1 MMGRAFYRKGSPGEV
16 ERRGMW
22 AFLAGD
28 TRNLHNVAQIPQR
41 IRSWQNVTYKLLILK
56 HKLDICWPTTCY
68 NKRGEMFQ
76 NTIARE
82 SSAEG
87 VGLHTGVYGH
97 IRLVPAPAETGIVF
111 RRVDLDNFPIEAQG
125 HNVARVSYATS
136 LMKQGVLLST
146 TEHLLA
152 AIYSCGI
159 DNIYIDIDSIEVP
172 ILDGSAEP
180 FMQMLEHS
188 GVRKLRRKRRYL
200 KVLKPLEVVE
210 GDRRIGIYPA
220 EELRV
225 RCYVDFP
232 HTLVGQ
238 QEVEMLV
245 GPDTF
250 RHLLA
255 RARTFCFERD
265 IEPLKA
271 MGLIRGGSLE
281 NAIVLTNDGVMNGPL
296 RFPDEFGRHKALDL
310 IGDLALAGL
319 PLLARVEAH
328 KAGHSLHTQLVSRLL
343 ADPSL
348 WTITTGEAVRPE
360 SEAYLTALSPVPAAD

>member
-1 MMGRAFYRKGSPGEV
+1 M
-16 ERRGMW
+16 
-22 AFLAGD
+22 LQ
-28 TRNLHNVAQIPQR
+28 T
-41 IRSWQNVTYKLLILK
+41 
-56 HKLDICWPTTCY
+56 
-68 NKRGEMFQ
+68 
-76 NTIARE
+76 TIAR
-82 SSAEG
+82 SAAAEG

-97 IRLVPAPAETGIVF
+97 IRLVPAPGDTGIVF
-111 RRVDLDNFPIEAQG
+111 RRIDLDNFQIEAEG

-152 AIYSCGI
+152 AIYSCEI
-159 DNIYIDIDSIEVP
+159 DNIFIDIDSIEVP

-180 FMQMLEHS
+180 FMQMLEHA
-188 GVRKLRRKRRYL
+188 GLRKLRRKRRYL
-200 KVLKPLEVVE
+200 KVLRPLQVVE
-210 GDRRIGIYPA
+210 GERRIGIYPA
-220 EELRV
+220 DEFRV
-225 RCYVDFP
+225 RCYVDFAHP
-232 HTLVGQ
+232 LVGQ
-238 QEVEMLV
+238 QEVEMV
-245 GPDTF
+245 VSPQTF

-265 IEPLKA
+265 IEPLRS

-328 KAGHSLHTQLVSRLL
+328 KAGHALHTQLVSRLL

-348 WTITTGEAVRPE
+348 WTITTDEATSIEIPSE
-360 SEAYLTALSPVPAAD
+360 SPALIPSTAAD

>member
-1 MMGRAFYRKGSPGEV
+1 MIQSTSVM
-16 ERRGMW
+16 
-22 AFLAGD
+22 LQ
-28 TRNLHNVAQIPQR
+28 T
-41 IRSWQNVTYKLLILK
+41 
-56 HKLDICWPTTCY
+56 
-68 NKRGEMFQ
+68 
-76 NTIARE
+76 TIANTA
-82 SSAEG
+82 SAEG
-87 VGLHTGVYGH
+87 VGLHTGVFGH
-97 IRLVPAPAETGIVF
+97 IRLVPAPADAGIVF
-111 RRVDLDNFPIEAQG
+111 RRVDLDNFPIEAEG

-152 AIYSCGI
+152 AIYSYGI

-180 FMQMLEHS
+180 FLQMLELA
-188 GVRKLRRKRRYL
+188 GIRKLRRRRRYL
-200 KVLKPLEVVE
+200 KVLRPLEVVE

-220 EELRV
+220 DEFRV

-232 HTLVGQ
+232 HPLVGQ

-245 GPDTF
+245 SPQTF

-265 IEPLKA
+265 IEPLRS

-281 NAIVLTNDGVMNGPL
+281 NAIVLTSDGVMNGPL

-328 KAGHSLHTQLVSRLL
+328 KAGHALHTQLVSRLL
-343 ADPSL
+343 ADRSL
-348 WTITTGEAVRPE
+348 WTVTTREFAPAEAKI
-360 SEAYLTALSPVPAAD
+360 EAPSLAPVAAAD

>member
-1 MMGRAFYRKGSPGEV
+1 M
-16 ERRGMW
+16 
-22 AFLAGD
+22 LQ
-28 TRNLHNVAQIPQR
+28 T
-41 IRSWQNVTYKLLILK
+41 
-56 HKLDICWPTTCY
+56 
-68 NKRGEMFQ
+68 
-76 NTIARE
+76 TIARTAA
-82 SSAEG
+82 AEG
-87 VGLHTGVYGH
+87 VGLHTGVHGR
-97 IRLVPAPAETGIVF
+97 IRLVPAPADTGIVF
-111 RRVDLDNFPIEAQG
+111 RRVDLDNFPIEAEG

-152 AIYSCGI
+152 AIYSCGV
-159 DNIYIDIDSIEVP
+159 DNIFIDIDSIEVP

-180 FMQMLEHS
+180 FMQMLEHA
-188 GVRKLRRKRRYL
+188 GLRKLRRKRRYL

-210 GDRRIGIYPA
+210 GERRIGIYPA
-220 EELRV
+220 DEFRV
-225 RCYVDFP
+225 RCYVDFAHP
-232 HTLVGQ
+232 LVGQ
-238 QEVEMLV
+238 QEVEMV
-245 GPDTF
+245 VSPETF

-265 IEPLKA
+265 IEPLRS

-328 KAGHSLHTQLVSRLL
+328 KAGHALHTQLVSRLL

-348 WTITTGEAVRPE
+348 WTITTDDLTHIEIG
-360 SEAYLTALSPVPAAD
+360 SEAPALIPSTAAD

>member
-1 MMGRAFYRKGSPGEV
+1 
-16 ERRGMW
+16 
-22 AFLAGD
+22 
-28 TRNLHNVAQIPQR
+28 
-41 IRSWQNVTYKLLILK
+41 
-56 HKLDICWPTTCY
+56 
-68 NKRGEMFQ
+68 MFQ
-76 NTIARE
+76 TTIAN
-82 SSAEG
+82 SASAEG

-97 IRLVPAPAETGIVF
+97 IGLVPAPADTGIVF
-111 RRVDLDNFPIEAQG
+111 RRADLDNFAIEAQG

-136 LMKQGVLLST
+136 LMKHGVLLST

-180 FMQMLEHS
+180 FMQMLEQA
-188 GVRKLRRKRRYL
+188 GTRRLRRKRRYL
-200 KVLKPLEVVE
+200 KVLKPLEVIE

-220 EELRV
+220 DEFRV

-232 HTLVGQ
+232 HPLVGQ

-245 GPDTF
+245 SPETF

-255 RARTFCFERD
+255 RARTVCFERD
-265 IEPLKA
+265 IQPLRS
-271 MGLIRGGSLE
+271 MGLIRGGSLD
-281 NAIVLTNDGVMNGPL
+281 NAIVLTADGVMNGPL

-319 PLLARVEAH
+319 PLLGHVEAH
-328 KAGHSLHTQLVSRLL
+328 KAGHALHTQLVSRLL
-343 ADPSL
+343 ADPTL
-348 WTITTGEAVRPE
+348 WTVTTHEAMQQP
-360 SEAYLTALSPVPAAD
+360 SEAPLAALAPVSAAN

>member
-1 MMGRAFYRKGSPGEV
+1 M
-16 ERRGMW
+16 
-22 AFLAGD
+22 LQ
-28 TRNLHNVAQIPQR
+28 T
-41 IRSWQNVTYKLLILK
+41 
-56 HKLDICWPTTCY
+56 
-68 NKRGEMFQ
+68 
-76 NTIARE
+76 TIARPAA
-82 SSAEG
+82 AEG

-97 IRLVPAPAETGIVF
+97 IRLVPAPADTGIVF
-111 RRVDLDNFPIEAQG
+111 RRIDLDNFAIEADG

-152 AIYSCGI
+152 AIYSCAI
-159 DNIYIDIDSIEVP
+159 DNIFIDIDSIEVP

-180 FMQMLEHS
+180 FMQMLERA
-188 GVRKLRRKRRYL
+188 GLRKLRRKRRYL
-200 KVLKPLEVVE
+200 KVLRPLEVVE
-210 GDRRIGIYPA
+210 GERRIGIYPA
-220 EELRV
+220 DEFRV
-225 RCYVDFP
+225 RCYVDFAHP
-232 HTLVGQ
+232 LVGQ
-238 QEVEMLV
+238 QEVEMV
-245 GPDTF
+245 VSPETF

-265 IEPLKA
+265 IEPLRS

-281 NAIVLTNDGVMNGPL
+281 NAIVLTNSGVMNGPL

-328 KAGHSLHTQLVSRLL
+328 KAGHALHTQLVSRLL

-348 WTITTGEAVRPE
+348 WTITTNE
-360 SEAYLTALSPVPAAD
+360 STHVELGTEIPALIPTSAAD